1 MDVLSFLKLQR
12 PDVVIVDA
20 PGDGG
25 ELSLIQRLREVTG
38 GAPLVLVSDGI
49 MPKAADAEYLEADDV
64 LERPFSDFRLRSCVV
79 TQTRLSRSEE
89 NLARVAQTMSAEAL
103 EARDAF
109 IGMFCALIEYRNQ
122 PRGQHLDRMQAATRL
137 LLTAYQR
144 LYPERAPRR
153 ETADAIV
160 QASILHD
167 IGSVGVPD
175 AILLKPGRLTPE
187 EYDIMKKHTTVGA
200 RSLSWPTLRPGR
212 PANRRGAGHHRLA
225 PRALGRHG
233 LSRRPARRADP
244 LRGARGGGLRR
255 AGRAAG
261 PARLPPGDD
270 VRRSAGRDRRRARHE
285 LRPRPGGRAA
295 LMPRGI
301 RAALQGDAAQRRA
314 LRRRGAAD
322 GAGIAGFN
330 RILMTRGR
338 DYGIIK
344 TIFQGEPS
352 NGRQGRARDGAGIG
366 RELPGN
372 ATRQG
377 FTGRIKE
384 EQHGKKAHPQRQ
396 ASLLRGACPVL
407 VYAVLFGLGSL
418 LSYIGAAVV
427 FYIGYKVLK
436 KKYRDRT
443 VTVERAPHSG
453 DEGCD
458 ALILEGREALL
469 KIRDA
474 NARIPDPELSRR
486 IDSIEESCR
495 QIFKRLE
502 EQPKLQQNLRS
513 FLRYYLP
520 TTLKL
525 LEARAQLDSGAQSQT
540 ARDVRRRTSEAL
552 AMVDDA
558 FKKQLAALDEY
569 RFLDLETEMDVLNSM
584 LRQDGFVQP
593 EAYAGAG
600 ASGGTALPAGRRS

>member
-1 MDVLSFLKLQR
+1 MEKKRIRSGK
-12 PDVVIVDA
+12 
-20 PGDGG
+20 
-25 ELSLIQRLREVTG
+25 
-38 GAPLVLVSDGI
+38 
-49 MPKAADAEYLEADDV
+49 
-64 LERPFSDFRLRSCVV
+64 RPF
-79 TQTRLSRSEE
+79 
-89 NLARVAQTMSAEAL
+89 
-103 EARDAF
+103 
-109 IGMFCALIEYRNQ
+109 Y
-122 PRGQHLDRMQAATRL
+122 
-137 LLTAYQR
+137 
-144 LYPERAPRR
+144 
-153 ETADAIV
+153 
-160 QASILHD
+160 
-167 IGSVGVPD
+167 
-175 AILLKPGRLTPE
+175 
-187 EYDIMKKHTTVGA
+187 
-200 RSLSWPTLRPGR
+200 
-212 PANRRGAGHHRLA
+212 
-225 PRALGRHG
+225 
-233 LSRRPARRADP
+233 
-244 LRGARGGGLRR
+244 
-255 AGRAAG
+255 
-261 PARLPPGDD
+261 
-270 VRRSAGRDRRRARHE
+270 
-285 LRPRPGGRAA
+285 AA
-295 LMPRGI
+295 L
-301 RAALQGDAAQRRA
+301 A
-314 LRRRGAAD
+314 
-322 GAGIAGFN
+322 
-330 RILMTRGR
+330 
-338 DYGIIK
+338 
-344 TIFQGEPS
+344 
-352 NGRQGRARDGAGIG
+352 
-366 RELPGN
+366 
-372 ATRQG
+372 
-377 FTGRIKE
+377 
-384 EQHGKKAHPQRQ
+384 
-396 ASLLRGACPVL
+396 VL

-436 KKYRDRT
+436 KNYRDRT

-600 ASGGTALPAGRRS
+600 TSGGAGASGGTGTAGGTGASGGAGTAGGTPKLTVDPYGVGAGSRKQTGGSAVAWREDQRDE

>member
-1 MDVLSFLKLQR
+1 MEKKRIRSGK
-12 PDVVIVDA
+12 
-20 PGDGG
+20 
-25 ELSLIQRLREVTG
+25 
-38 GAPLVLVSDGI
+38 
-49 MPKAADAEYLEADDV
+49 
-64 LERPFSDFRLRSCVV
+64 RPF
-79 TQTRLSRSEE
+79 
-89 NLARVAQTMSAEAL
+89 
-103 EARDAF
+103 
-109 IGMFCALIEYRNQ
+109 Y
-122 PRGQHLDRMQAATRL
+122 
-137 LLTAYQR
+137 
-144 LYPERAPRR
+144 
-153 ETADAIV
+153 
-160 QASILHD
+160 
-167 IGSVGVPD
+167 
-175 AILLKPGRLTPE
+175 
-187 EYDIMKKHTTVGA
+187 
-200 RSLSWPTLRPGR
+200 
-212 PANRRGAGHHRLA
+212 
-225 PRALGRHG
+225 
-233 LSRRPARRADP
+233 
-244 LRGARGGGLRR
+244 
-255 AGRAAG
+255 
-261 PARLPPGDD
+261 
-270 VRRSAGRDRRRARHE
+270 
-285 LRPRPGGRAA
+285 AA
-295 LMPRGI
+295 L
-301 RAALQGDAAQRRA
+301 A
-314 LRRRGAAD
+314 
-322 GAGIAGFN
+322 
-330 RILMTRGR
+330 
-338 DYGIIK
+338 
-344 TIFQGEPS
+344 
-352 NGRQGRARDGAGIG
+352 
-366 RELPGN
+366 
-372 ATRQG
+372 
-377 FTGRIKE
+377 
-384 EQHGKKAHPQRQ
+384 
-396 ASLLRGACPVL
+396 VL

-600 ASGGTALPAGRRS
+600 MSGGAGTAGGARTSGGTGTAGGTGASGGAPKLTVDPYGVGAGSRKQTGGSAVAWREDQRDE

>member
-1 MDVLSFLKLQR
+1 MEKKRIRSGK
-12 PDVVIVDA
+12 
-20 PGDGG
+20 
-25 ELSLIQRLREVTG
+25 
-38 GAPLVLVSDGI
+38 
-49 MPKAADAEYLEADDV
+49 
-64 LERPFSDFRLRSCVV
+64 RPF
-79 TQTRLSRSEE
+79 
-89 NLARVAQTMSAEAL
+89 
-103 EARDAF
+103 
-109 IGMFCALIEYRNQ
+109 Y
-122 PRGQHLDRMQAATRL
+122 
-137 LLTAYQR
+137 
-144 LYPERAPRR
+144 
-153 ETADAIV
+153 
-160 QASILHD
+160 
-167 IGSVGVPD
+167 
-175 AILLKPGRLTPE
+175 
-187 EYDIMKKHTTVGA
+187 
-200 RSLSWPTLRPGR
+200 
-212 PANRRGAGHHRLA
+212 
-225 PRALGRHG
+225 
-233 LSRRPARRADP
+233 
-244 LRGARGGGLRR
+244 
-255 AGRAAG
+255 
-261 PARLPPGDD
+261 
-270 VRRSAGRDRRRARHE
+270 
-285 LRPRPGGRAA
+285 AA
-295 LMPRGI
+295 L
-301 RAALQGDAAQRRA
+301 A
-314 LRRRGAAD
+314 
-322 GAGIAGFN
+322 
-330 RILMTRGR
+330 
-338 DYGIIK
+338 
-344 TIFQGEPS
+344 
-352 NGRQGRARDGAGIG
+352 
-366 RELPGN
+366 
-372 ATRQG
+372 
-377 FTGRIKE
+377 
-384 EQHGKKAHPQRQ
+384 
-396 ASLLRGACPVL
+396 VL

-600 ASGGTALPAGRRS
+600 TSGGAGASGGTGTAGGTGASGGARTSGGTGTAGGTGASGGAGTSGGAPKLTVDPYGVGAGSRKQTGGSAVAWREDQRDE

>member
-1 MDVLSFLKLQR
+1 MEKKRIRSGK
-12 PDVVIVDA
+12 
-20 PGDGG
+20 
-25 ELSLIQRLREVTG
+25 
-38 GAPLVLVSDGI
+38 
-49 MPKAADAEYLEADDV
+49 
-64 LERPFSDFRLRSCVV
+64 RPF
-79 TQTRLSRSEE
+79 
-89 NLARVAQTMSAEAL
+89 
-103 EARDAF
+103 
-109 IGMFCALIEYRNQ
+109 Y
-122 PRGQHLDRMQAATRL
+122 
-137 LLTAYQR
+137 
-144 LYPERAPRR
+144 
-153 ETADAIV
+153 
-160 QASILHD
+160 
-167 IGSVGVPD
+167 
-175 AILLKPGRLTPE
+175 
-187 EYDIMKKHTTVGA
+187 
-200 RSLSWPTLRPGR
+200 
-212 PANRRGAGHHRLA
+212 
-225 PRALGRHG
+225 
-233 LSRRPARRADP
+233 
-244 LRGARGGGLRR
+244 
-255 AGRAAG
+255 
-261 PARLPPGDD
+261 
-270 VRRSAGRDRRRARHE
+270 
-285 LRPRPGGRAA
+285 AA
-295 LMPRGI
+295 L
-301 RAALQGDAAQRRA
+301 A
-314 LRRRGAAD
+314 
-322 GAGIAGFN
+322 
-330 RILMTRGR
+330 
-338 DYGIIK
+338 
-344 TIFQGEPS
+344 
-352 NGRQGRARDGAGIG
+352 
-366 RELPGN
+366 
-372 ATRQG
+372 
-377 FTGRIKE
+377 
-384 EQHGKKAHPQRQ
+384 
-396 ASLLRGACPVL
+396 VL

-600 ASGGTALPAGRRS
+600 TSGGAGTAGGARTSGGTGTAGGAGASGGTGTSGGAGTAGGAPKLTVDPYGVGAGSRKQTGGSAVAWREDQRDE